1 MNPTFWVGNL
11 SPVAREPVAGYVCL
25 PVNPS
30 SYRTRAAIVSV
41 AAGIALCVPGVS
53 VHAQSGDQVQPADE
67 FAVYEGRPIREIV
80 IVGTAGQTGSDA
92 LPVEL
97 RQTAANNIRSSAGG
111 AFRAATVRTDVARLN
126 RLNVFGSVDASVQLL
141 DDGSVRLIFALAEQP
156 VIQAVQVSGNMKMT
170 DQKIYDEIDIVIGGP
185 VDRFQVDRAARKIEN
200 LYREK
205 GYYFARVSVDSREL
219 EENGIVVYQIREGER
234 VKITNIRFEGN
245 NSFES
250 RELRRE
256 IETRTANLFKK
267 GQIDDNELDNDVGSL
282 IQFYRNQGF
291 LDVRA
296 GYRIQPAPNGK
307 EAIIIFLV
315 EEGNLFSLRDVR
327 ISYSDTEPEHQLFDE
342 AQIKG
347 LLDVKRG
354 DVYGVRAVDAAI
366 QRVTTAF
373 GTQGYTNISIRRQEL
388 RDPDQPQVDLLLEI
402 TQGPRYKTGLVT
414 TAGNDITQKRVI
426 MRNIELKPGR
436 PLDTT
441 AMDESKRRLEQL
453 NIFAPGSIKITPQ
466 PPDPDNPEFRDI
478 LVEIDETN
486 TGQFTFGGAISTDAG
501 VTGRIA
507 VVQRNFDIMDWPE
520 TPGELT
526 SGRAFRG
533 GGQTFRAEV
542 LPGDRIETY
551 SISLTEP
558 HLLDTN
564 YSGTVQLFYRSRDY
578 DEFDELRF
586 GTRLSLGRRFGTRWA
601 GAINLRFESIDLS
614 AVAPDRP
621 RDIFAVADQ
630 NWLSGLGLTLT
641 RTSIDNRFRPTRGS
655 TTSFSVEQVGA
666 LGGDFNFTKFTA
678 DHTVFIPIFEDYLS
692 RRTVLSFKTRL
703 GYIPQGRGDTP
714 AYERFYLGG
723 QKFRGFQFRTI
734 SPKGVRNDNGQPSP
748 DSVGGNYMFFAGAE
762 IQHPI
767 FEEMFSVVG
776 FIDTGTVTFDPGFD
790 DYRVSAGFGFR
801 FIIPQLSPAPLAFD
815 FGFPLLEGPGDEKRL
830 FTFSIDLP
838 F

>member
-1 MNPTFWVGNL
+1 M
-11 SPVAREPVAGYVCL
+11 
-25 PVNPS
+25 
-30 SYRTRAAIVSV
+30 
-41 AAGIALCVPGVS
+41 AAGIALCVPGV
-53 VHAQSGDQVQPADE
+53 VTLAQTDAQVQPADE
-67 FAVYEGRPIREIV
+67 FAAYEGRPIREIV
-80 IVGTAGQTGSDA
+80 IKGITRRGNDEAPLTD
-92 LPVEL
+92 EL
-97 RQTAANNIRSSAGG
+97 KQTAANNIRSAVGG
-111 AFRAATVRTDVARLN
+111 AFRAATVRSDVIRLN

-141 DDGSVRLIFALAEQP
+141 DDGSVALIFSLAEQP
-156 VIQAVQVSGNMKMT
+156 VIQAVQVSGNLKMT
-170 DQKIYDEIDIVIGGP
+170 DQKIYDEIDLVIGAP

-234 VKITNIRFEGN
+234 VKITGIRFEGN
-245 NSFES
+245 NSYEP

-256 IETRTANLFKK
+256 VKTRTANLFKK
-267 GQIDDNELDNDVGSL
+267 GEIDDNQLDNDVGSL

-327 ISYSDTEPEHQLFDE
+327 VSYRDTEPEHQLFDD
-342 AQIKG
+342 AQVKG
-347 LLDVKRG
+347 LLNVKRG
-354 DVYGVRAVDAAI
+354 DVYGVRDVDAAI

-373 GTQGYTNISIRRQEL
+373 GVQGYTKVRITRQEL

-402 TQGPRYKTGLVT
+402 VQGPRYKTGLII

-441 AMDESKRRLEQL
+441 ALDASENRLKQL

-466 PPDPDNPEFRDI
+466 PPDPENPEYRDV
-478 LVEIDETN
+478 LVEVDETN
-486 TGQFTFGGAISTDAG
+486 TGEFTFGGSVSSDAG

-507 VVQRNFDIMDWPE
+507 IVQRNFDLLDWPE
-520 TPGELT
+520 TPGEMT

-533 GGQTFRAEV
+533 GGQTFRAEL

-551 SISLTEP
+551 SLSLTEP
-558 HLLDTN
+558 HIADTN
-564 YSGTVQLFYRSRDY
+564 YSGTAQLFYRSRDF

-601 GAINLRFESIDLS
+601 GAINLRLESVDLTS
-614 AVAPDRP
+614 VAPDRP
-621 RDIFAVADQ
+621 NDIFAVADR
-630 NWLSGLGLTLT
+630 NVLSGIGLTLT
-641 RTSIDNRFRPTRGS
+641 RTSIDDRFRPTRGS
-655 TTSFSVEQVGA
+655 TTSLSIEQVGA

-692 RRTVLSFKTRL
+692 RRTVLSFKTRI
-703 GYIPQGRGDTP
+703 GYIPQGRSDTP
-714 AYERFYLGG
+714 TYERFYLGG
-723 QKFRGFQFRTI
+723 QKFRGFQFRTV
-734 SPKGVRNDNGQPSP
+734 SPKGIRHDNGQPST
-748 DSVGGNYMFFAGAE
+748 DSVGGTYMFFAGAE

-767 FEEMFSVVG
+767 FEEMFSIVG

-790 DYRVSAGFGFR
+790 DYRISAGFGFR
-801 FIIPQLSPAPLAFD
+801 FSIPQLSPAPLAFD
-815 FGFPLLEGPGDEKRL
+815 FGFPLFEGPGDEKRL

>member
-1 MNPTFWVGNL
+1 MFP
-11 SPVAREPVAGYVCL
+11 L
-25 PVNPS
+25 PVNSS

-41 AAGIALCVPGVS
+41 AAGIAICLPSAPALAQPG
-53 VHAQSGDQVQPADE
+53 AQVQPSDG
-67 FAVYEGRPIREIV
+67 FAAYEGRPIREIV
-80 IVGTAGQTGSDA
+80 IQGYTVRNDDQIELSD
-92 LPVEL
+92 EL
-97 RQTAANNIRSSAGG
+97 RQTAANNIRSSVGG
-111 AFRAATVRTDVARLN
+111 AFRAATVRSDVTRLN

-156 VIQAVQVSGNMKMT
+156 VIEAVQVSGNMEMT
-170 DQKIYDEIDIVIGGP
+170 DQKIYDEIDLVIGGP

-205 GYYFARVSVDSREL
+205 GYYFARVVVDSREL
-219 EENGIVVYQIREGER
+219 DENGIVVYQIREGER
-234 VKITNIRFEGN
+234 VKITDIRFEGN

-256 IETRTANLFKK
+256 VETRTANLFKK

-282 IQFYRNQGF
+282 IQFYRNHGF

-327 ISYSDTEPEHQLFDE
+327 VSYSDSEPEHQLLDN
-342 AQIKG
+342 AQVKG

-354 DVYGVRAVDAAI
+354 DVYGVIKVDAAI

-373 GTQGYTNISIRRQEL
+373 GAQGYTEVKVMRQEL
-388 RDPDQPQVDLLLEI
+388 RDPDRPQVDLLLEI
-402 TQGPRYKTGLVT
+402 RQGPRYKTGLIV
-414 TAGNDITQKRVI
+414 TAGNDITRKRVI

-436 PLDTT
+436 PLDST
-441 AMDESKRRLEQL
+441 AIEASRNRLRQL
-453 NIFAPGSIKITPQ
+453 NIFAPGSVKITPQ
-466 PPDPDNPEFRDI
+466 PPDPDNPEYRDI
-478 LVEIDETN
+478 LVEVDETN
-486 TGQFTFGGAISTDAG
+486 TGQFTFGGAVSSDAG

-507 VVQRNFDIMDWPE
+507 VVQRNFDLMDWPE
-520 TPGELT
+520 TPGEMT
-526 SGRAFRG
+526 SGRAWRG
-533 GGQTFRAEV
+533 GGQTFRAEL

-558 HLLDTN
+558 HLGDTN
-564 YSGTVQLFYRSRDY
+564 YSGTVQMFYRSRDF

-586 GTRLSLGRRFGTRWA
+586 GTRMSLGRRFGTRWA
-601 GAINLRFESIDLS
+601 GAINLRLESVDLS

-621 RDIFAVADQ
+621 NDIFAVADQ
-630 NWLSGLGLTLT
+630 NGLSGLGVTLT
-641 RTSIDNRFRPTRGS
+641 RTSIDDRFRPTRGS
-655 TTSFSVEQVGA
+655 TTSFSIEQIGA

-692 RRTVLSFKTRL
+692 RRTVLSFKTKI
-703 GYIPQGRGDTP
+703 GYIPQGRSDTP

-723 QKFRGFQFRTI
+723 SKFRGFQFRTV
-734 SPKGVRNDNGQPSP
+734 SPKGVRHDNGLPSP

-767 FEEMFSVVG
+767 FEEMFSIVG

-790 DYRVSAGFGFR
+790 DYRVSVGFGFR
-801 FIIPQLSPAPLAFD
+801 FSIPQLSPAPLAFD
-815 FGFPLLEGPGDEKRL
+815 FGIPVLKGPGDEKRL